1 MLLVSPVWDTA
12 FQHVSAAAVSMD
24 VLERHPQVGT
34 AAAIVKAQGL
44 TRKLLVAP

>member
-1 MLLVSPVWDTA
+1 
-12 FQHVSAAAVSMD
+12 MD
-24 VLERHPQVGT
+24 VLEQHPQVGT